1 MKKKHIIIISVLAA
15 LIIASFFL
23 TKKLIRKKMEQT
35 LIDRMGM
42 TAESLKIKSD
52 DELQSMIA
60 SMNNKTE

>member
-1 MKKKHIIIISVLAA
+1 MKKKHIIIIAVLAI
-15 LIIASFFL
+15 LIIGSFIV

-42 TAESLKIKSD
+42 TAEALKNKSD

-60 SMNNKTE
+60 SMDNKTE

>member
-42 TAESLKIKSD
+42 TAESLKTKSD